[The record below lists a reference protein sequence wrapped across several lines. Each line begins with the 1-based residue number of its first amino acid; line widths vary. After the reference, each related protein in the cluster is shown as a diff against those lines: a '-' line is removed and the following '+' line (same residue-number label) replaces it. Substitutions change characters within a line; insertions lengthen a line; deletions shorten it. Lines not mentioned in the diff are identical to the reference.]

1 MIEDNRKFESE
12 EELLG
17 YVEERVKQFNS
28 LLDDLERSQNTEN
41 AEDFEKHWKGIY
53 NNIVRLQN
61 LIQQNYVMFAGS
73 STTVENWEE
82 IPMYSLTLAL
92 TERLT
97 EIKDTGPGGV

>member
-28 LLDDLERSQNTEN
+28 LLDDLERAQNTESQ
-41 AEDFEKHWKGIY
+41 EEFEKRWKGIY

-61 LIQQNYVMFAGS
+61 LIKQNYVMFAKS
-73 STTVENWEE
+73 STAVENWEE
-82 IPMYSLTLAL
+82 LQMYGPTVTLM
-92 TERLT
+92 ERLT
-97 EIKDTGPGGV
+97 EIRDTGPSRV